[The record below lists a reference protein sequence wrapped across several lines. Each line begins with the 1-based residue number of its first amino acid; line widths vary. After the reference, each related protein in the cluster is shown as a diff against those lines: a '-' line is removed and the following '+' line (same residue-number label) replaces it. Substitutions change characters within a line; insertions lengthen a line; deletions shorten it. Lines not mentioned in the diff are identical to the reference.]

1 MHQMREQLLLGGAAA
16 VIVALFVW
24 LVGLPREERLAQ
36 AQGAFTDL
44 QAEVAQRETQSDVA
58 LVAVGRIRAAWQEL
72 QVLTQQVP
80 ASDELGGFLEDL
92 EQLAAQAG
100 LREQNV
106 TPQPT
111 RAAAG
116 IGVVTLEVAF
126 ESNFRALF
134 TFLEQL
140 ESLERLVR
148 VTALSTQRQGEDSPV
163 LATELTLE
171 IYFDADQLS
180 PGETKL
186 GG

>member
-1 MHQMREQLLLGGAAA
+1 MREQLLLGGAAA
-16 VIVALFVW
+16 VIVVLFVW

-36 AQGAFTDL
+36 AQGALTDL
-44 QAEVAQRETQSDVA
+44 QVEVAQRETLSDVA
-58 LVAVGRIRAAWQEL
+58 LVTERRIRATRQEL

-80 ASDELGGFLEDL
+80 TSDKLGGFLENL

-126 ESNFRALF
+126 ESNFRELF
-134 TFLEQL
+134 TFMKQL

-148 VTALSTQRQGEDSPV
+148 VTALSTQRQGDDSPV

-180 PGETKL
+180 PGETTL